1 MRPHAP
7 LIALVLAAAPLIGQA
22 QILTRPLS
30 GAQAAEFDRCMK
42 AAGDDKAAARKCVQA
57 TIDGET
63 GRPVESQ
70 PPAVPATPPPTET
83 QPTPTPPPSEP
94 VPPPLPPSEPATT
107 PSTEPVTPDAPPPT
121 EIPPT
126 DVPPTSTEPG
136 TTAQGEP
143 TQAERD
149 FDAIYGPE
157 FADPT
162 LPAPAPTPQVYDP
175 WERYNRGM
183 HRFNNA
189 VDRTV
194 ARPLAR
200 GYVKVVPRPFRL
212 GVSNFFNNLGQP
224 VSAINALLQG
234 KPKQAG
240 QSLGRFLLNSTLGI
254 AGIFDP
260 ASDAKLP
267 NKSEDF
273 GQTLGVWGWK
283 RSRFVEL
290 PLFGPRTLRDSFG
303 MVGDAPLSPLRQVEA
318 DRVRIPLQG
327 LQLVD
332 VRAQLLATDSFRE
345 GAEDDYAL
353 VRDAWMQRRD
363 YQIFGDRMNADD
375 ADNLPDYLQD
385 DTNPQ
390 VPVDAMPVMPTD
402 GG

>member
-1 MRPHAP
+1 MRTMRPHAP
-7 LIALVLAAAPLIGQA
+7 LIAFVLAAAPLIGQA
-22 QILTRPLS
+22 QIITRPLS
-30 GAQAAEFDRCMK
+30 GAQAAEFERCMK
-42 AAGDDKAAARKCVQA
+42 AAGDDKAAARECVKA
-57 TIDGET
+57 NLDGQT
-63 GRPVESQ
+63 GRPPTEAQ
-70 PPAVPATPPPTET
+70 PPAEPTPPPPTET
-83 QPTPTPPPSEP
+83 QPTPAPPVTEPAQPPLPPTEAPTVPPTEP
-94 VPPPLPPSEPATT
+94 VPPTDQVPSN
-107 PSTEPVTPDAPPPT
+107 

-126 DVPPTSTEPG
+126 TTEPG
-136 TTAQGEP
+136 KEGEQ

-149 FDAIYGPE
+149 FDAIYGQE
-157 FADPT
+157 YGDPN
-162 LPAPAPTPQVYDP
+162 LPTPVATPTVFDP

-254 AGIFDP
+254 GGIFDP

-283 RSRFVEL
+283 KSRFVEL
-290 PLFGPRTLRDSFG
+290 PLFGPRTLRDTFG
-303 MVGDAPLSPLRQVEA
+303 MVGDAPLSPLRQVEE
-318 DRVRIPLQG
+318 DRIRIPLQG

-363 YQIFGDRMNADD
+363 YQIFGDRMNVDD
-375 ADNLPDYLQD
+375 AGSLPDYLQD

-402 GG
+402 GTR